1 MKKRD
6 VFLFGA
12 GAVIGWKGP
21 TTNYLTERVRK
32 TGHKIKSGQYIT
44 DIIYQ
49 ALVEVCKLKKDEV
62 NFETII
68 SVVEELIVYY
78 TGFSGSESKL
88 SLTSPF
94 LSPSALLNDIIH
106 IERRENEGE
115 QPTNIN
121 YKYRLIFEG
130 DAAPEQ
136 HILRGLLTKIISQI
150 MADVLD
156 YSYYSVSKKVIVE
169 NEANKQL
176 NDAFA
181 RWIKASLY
189 PERVARIYTLNYD
202 RLFKIVLENRGV
214 PLFEGFTNTGAA
226 IEPNAYHRPDLK
238 RLYEHDFSCH
248 YNLHG
253 SASWHVSSLNR
264 QNMPSHEYF
273 LAINGPLITG
283 NGDVATVQIEK
294 GKNIILTPII
304 TGYQKAQKTAI
315 TPFKQMQAAF
325 DKDCMFADNLF
336 IVGYSFG
343 DAHINE
349 SIRNALKENE
359 ELQVTIVDPN
369 FIKGDMYGK
378 LWEDLFSHTNYVP
391 EPMCTDQQGRDLYSC
406 LKGRIRVYTKFF
418 ADFLKEVAPLE

>member
-1 MKKRD
+1 MKIRD

-12 GAVIGWKGP
+12 GAVIDWKGP
-21 TTNYLTERVRK
+21 TTNNLTERVRK
-32 TGHKIKSGQYIT
+32 TGHKTKSGLYIT
-44 DIIYQ
+44 DKIYQ
-49 ALVEVCKLKKDEV
+49 TLVEECELKEDEV

-78 TGFSGSESKL
+78 AGYSGTDSKS

-94 LSPSALLNDIIH
+94 LLPSALLNEIIN
-106 IERRENEGE
+106 IKKIDEERD
-115 QPTNIN
+115 QPTN
-121 YKYRLIFEG
+121 YKLILDGE
-130 DAAPEQ
+130 AAPEQ
-136 HILRGLLTKIISQI
+136 HFLKGLLTKVISQI
-150 MADVLD
+150 MADVMS
-156 YSYYSVSKKVIVE
+156 YSYYTNSKKVIIE
-169 NEANKQL
+169 NETNKQL
-176 NDAFA
+176 NDALA
-181 RWIKASLY
+181 NWIKASLNL
-189 PERVARIYTLNYD
+189 ERVARIYTLNYD

-226 IEPNAYHRPDLK
+226 IEPNASHRPDLK
-238 RLYEHDFSCH
+238 RLYDHDFSCH

-253 SASWHVSSLNR
+253 CASWAVRSFNGH
-264 QNMPSHEYF
+264 NMPSHEYS

-304 TGYQKAQKTAI
+304 TGYQKTQKTAV

-325 DKDCMFADNLF
+325 DRDCMFADKLF

-349 SIRNALKENE
+349 TIRNALKENE

-378 LWEDLFSHTNYVP
+378 LWEDLFSHTNHIP
-391 EPMCTDQQGRDLYSC
+391 EPMCTDLQDKGLYTC
-406 LKGRIRVYTKFF
+406 LQGRIRVHTKFF
-418 ADFLKEVAPLE
+418 SDFLKEVAPLE